1 MGSAS
6 DFKKVSEQPHILIVD
21 DDRRIRELL
30 RSYLMENG
38 YLVSLAATAAEAR
51 ERMRGLSFD
60 IIILDVMMPGE
71 TGLSLVASLRSA
83 KEMTPVLMLSAL
95 ADSPDRIAGLQ
106 SGSDDY
112 LAKPFEPQE
121 LLLRLQSLLR
131 RTTPQAATLR
141 EVRFGDCQFNL
152 VNGELLRDGVAV
164 RLTSREKDILRMLAQ
179 KAGHTFSRLQLAQS
193 GSEDSARC
201 VDVQINRLWQ
211 KLEVDS
217 GNPKF
222 LQTVRGAGYA
232 LFVDGA
238 V

>member
-1 MGSAS
+1 MN
-6 DFKKVSEQPHILIVD
+6 EQPHILIVD
-21 DDRRIRELL
+21 DDKRIRELL

-60 IIILDVMMPGE
+60 LLILDVMMPGE

-83 KEMTPVLMLSAL
+83 NEMTPVLMLSAL

-121 LLLRLQSLLR
+121 LLLRLQNLLR
-131 RTTPQAATLR
+131 RTIPQAATLR

-179 KAGHTFSRLQLAQS
+179 KASQTFSRLQLAQS
-193 GSEDSARC
+193 GSEDSARS
-201 VDVQINRLWQ
+201 VDVQINRLRQ
-211 KLEVDS
+211 KLETDS
-217 GNPKF
+217 SNPKF

-232 LFVDGA
+232 LFIDGA
-238 V
+238 L

>member
-1 MGSAS
+1 M
-6 DFKKVSEQPHILIVD
+6 SERPHILIVD
-21 DDRRIRELL
+21 DDKRIRELL
-30 RSYLMENG
+30 RSYLIENN
-38 YLVSLAATAAEAR
+38 YLVSLAASATEAR

-60 IIILDVMMPGE
+60 LIILDVMMPGE
-71 TGLSLVASLRSA
+71 TGLSFISSLRSA
-83 KEMTPVLMLSAL
+83 KETTPVLMLSAL

-131 RTTPQAATLR
+131 RVAPQAAVLR
-141 EVRFGDCQFNL
+141 EVVFGDCRFNL
-152 VNGELLRDGVAV
+152 VNGELLRDGTAIK
-164 RLTSREKDILRMLAQ
+164 LTSREKDILRMLAQ
-179 KAGHTFSRLQLAQS
+179 KAGQAFSRLQLAQT
-193 GSEDSARC
+193 GGEDSARS
-201 VDVQINRLWQ
+201 VDVQINRLRQ

-222 LQTVRGAGYA
+222 LQTIRGAGYT

>member
-1 MGSAS
+1 M
-6 DFKKVSEQPHILIVD
+6 SEHCHVLIID

-30 RSYLMENG
+30 RSYLIDNG

-51 ERMRGLSFD
+51 ERMRGVAFD
-60 IIILDVMMPGE
+60 MLILDVMMPGE
-71 TGLSLVASLRSA
+71 TGLSFVASLREA

-131 RTTPQAATLR
+131 RAAPLVADLR
-141 EVRFGDCQFNL
+141 EVSFGNCHFNL
-152 VNGELLRDGVAV
+152 VNGELLRDGVSV

-179 KAGHTFSRLQLAQS
+179 KAGQPFSRIQLAQS
-193 GSEDSARC
+193 GGEDSARS
-201 VDVQINRLWQ
+201 VDVQINRLRQ
-211 KLEVDS
+211 KLETDS
-217 GNPKF
+217 SNPKF

-232 LFVDGA
+232 LFIDGA
-238 V
+238 I

>member
-1 MGSAS
+1 M
-6 DFKKVSEQPHILIVD
+6 SERPHILIVD
-21 DDRRIRELL
+21 DDKRIRELL
-30 RSYLMENG
+30 RSYLIENN
-38 YLVSLAATAAEAR
+38 YLVSLAASATEAR

-60 IIILDVMMPGE
+60 LIILDVMMPGE
-71 TGLSLVASLRSA
+71 TGLSFISSLRSA
-83 KEMTPVLMLSAL
+83 KETTPVLMLSAL
-95 ADSPDRIAGLQ
+95 ADSPYRIAGLQ

-131 RTTPQAATLR
+131 RVAPQAAVLR
-141 EVRFGDCQFNL
+141 EVVFGDCRFNL
-152 VNGELLRDGVAV
+152 VNGELLRDGTAIK
-164 RLTSREKDILRMLAQ
+164 LTSREKDILRMLAQ
-179 KAGHTFSRLQLAQS
+179 KAGQAFSRLQLAQT
-193 GSEDSARC
+193 GGEDSARS
-201 VDVQINRLWQ
+201 VDVQINRLRQ

-222 LQTVRGAGYA
+222 LQTIRGAGYT